1 MCTSTYTG
9 FGALISEELSYKVK
23 GWISVGLILANVLL
37 YPEVLTEFNF
47 FLMLPSLLE
56 GLPGVLWV
64 LPDSY
69 LDVPNKDYGGRYLL
83 FLPWVKFHWSVWI
96 QPDHNSL
103 WFYFVAQYLSY
114 KRGVSLVYIVWFGI
128 CLHWDHV
135 CYLAGDLF
143 VDGKVIHRPQFRFNE
158 RQQVRSRPRP
168 RYDRRREIAQ
178 VEPRETM
185 QRGPSTTQQQRPPCP
200 QEAATQNQE
209 QHWNHAGRSRKA
221 ASVWEDLYGWSRQ
234 LLIYI

>member
-1 MCTSTYTG
+1 MILSCSEEEAKKKIYSVCTSTYTG

-103 WFYFVAQYLSY
+103 WFYFVAQYSSY
-114 KRGVSLVYIVWFGI
+114 KRGVSLVPLSI
-128 CLHWDHV
+128 
-135 CYLAGDLF
+135 
-143 VDGKVIHRPQFRFNE
+143 
-158 RQQVRSRPRP
+158 
-168 RYDRRREIAQ
+168 
-178 VEPRETM
+178 
-185 QRGPSTTQQQRPPCP
+185 
-200 QEAATQNQE
+200 
-209 QHWNHAGRSRKA
+209 
-221 ASVWEDLYGWSRQ
+221 LYGLVFACTETTFATWQ
-234 LLIYI
+234 VIYS